1 MIWIKKMDFFMMLAS
16 QTSDA
21 FAVFIFGLLLIGAH
35 LFLSVRIVR
44 DIILFSLSI
53 RVFPFII
60 ILIAFFYFN

>member
-1 MIWIKKMDFFMMLAS
+1 MDFFMMLAS

-21 FAVFIFGLLLIGAH
+21 FAVFIFGLLLIGVH